1 MNKYRIYLGL
11 FICFGL
17 AFVIWSMT
25 EISHSYDE
33 PLEALK
39 QTKQDMEVIIPAYNI
54 NDEAL
59 YFFIDENDQ
68 LGTAFMKQG
77 IYGWKT
83 GAISA
88 SPQQEIK
95 ADQKLIDYHVYDN
108 SMIYGLISDAEGSLE
123 VNINGAP
130 ARTLEIGVM
139 LEQEVAQKHNLQDKI
154 LWYYQQKDLMPEG
167 VKTLKNSVIVLN
179 KKGF

>member
-1 MNKYRIYLGL
+1 MNKYKVSLGL

-25 EISHSYDE
+25 EISQSFDE
-33 PLEALK
+33 PLEAL
-39 QTKQDMEVIIPAYNI
+39 QDTKHDMEVVIPAYKI

-59 YFFIDENDQ
+59 YFFIDQNNQ
-68 LGTAFMKQG
+68 LGTAFLKEG

-88 SPQQEIK
+88 NPRQKMK
-95 ADQKLIDYHVYDN
+95 ADQKLIDYHVYDD
-108 SMIYGLISDAEGSLE
+108 SMIYGLLSDDEGALE
-123 VNINGAP
+123 VNVNGAP

-139 LEQEVAQKHNLQDKI
+139 LEQDLAQKYNLEDKI
-154 LWYYQQKDLMPEG
+154 LWYYQEKKPVPEG
-167 VKTLKNSVIVLN
+167 GKTLKNSVIVLN